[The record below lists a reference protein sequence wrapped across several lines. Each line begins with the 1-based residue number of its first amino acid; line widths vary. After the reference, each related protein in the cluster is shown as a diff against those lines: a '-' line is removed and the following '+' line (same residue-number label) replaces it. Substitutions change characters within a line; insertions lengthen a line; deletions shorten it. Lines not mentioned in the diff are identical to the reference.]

1 MEHSDI
7 QPAISP
13 LRCETSIFTLKVWPM
28 GVTSTVS
35 RLPITV
41 KVVPV
46 ASSEE
51 EGHREQQQ
59 QGEPEEERSQQQSC
73 QTQGEEEAARTGD
86 VCVYTTLIHPDI
98 RAVIDNYIVDCA

>member
-1 MEHSDI
+1 
-7 QPAISP
+7 
-13 LRCETSIFTLKVWPM
+13 M

-59 QGEPEEERSQQQSC
+59 QGEPEEAQSQQQSC

-86 VCVYTTLIHPDI
+86 VCVYTTLIQYDI
-98 RAVIDNYIVDCA
+98 HAVIDNYCQSGMKVGAARHGFWI